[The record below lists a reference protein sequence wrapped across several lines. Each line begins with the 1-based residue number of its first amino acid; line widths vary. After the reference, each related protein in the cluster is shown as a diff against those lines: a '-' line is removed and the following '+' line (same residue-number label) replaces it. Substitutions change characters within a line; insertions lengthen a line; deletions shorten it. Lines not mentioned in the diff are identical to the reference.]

1 MKRDPSTAMGA
12 ASVHEGWRDHTA
24 YARRAHNHGRL
35 LPMERPAGEPS
46 LLAGTGILL
55 LIAAAVWFAITAF
68 AEPPANASGAAEQ
81 PAALYDHC
89 IAEQEARLRSIPSSI

>member
-1 MKRDPSTAMGA
+1 MPSHT
-12 ASVHEGWRDHTA
+12 ETWRDHTS

-35 LPMERPAGEPS
+35 LPMERPSGEPS

-81 PAALYDHC
+81 PASPVPAPS
-89 IAEQEARLRSIPSSI
+89 AFEASAAGQGEGGR